1 MYMLSEANE
10 SLQRSLDVIRTN
22 PLPVAL
28 IGLGVAW
35 LISNNTGVTDRVTE
49 TGRRVT
55 DTATDM
61 GRRVADTSRRV
72 TDTATD
78 MGRRVADTSRRVA
91 DTASD
96 ISRRAGE
103 LATGAAQKV
112 GIAGS
117 GDRALGHTGHPMVD
131 RDGEH
136 GEGWVHQM
144 SDHASDAL
152 RSARDSSGALLHKV
166 GSYAGADGV
175 SDAFERHP
183 LIIGAI
189 GVMTGALIAALLP
202 ISEVENEL
210 LGGTRDEL
218 WQRAEDLGEEAV
230 QRVREAATEA
240 AVRAVDA
247 ATGAAVESVR
257 QLGEMGEKSS

>member
-10 SLQRSLDVIRTN
+10 SLQRSLDVIRAN

-35 LISNNTGVTDRVTE
+35 LISNNTGMTDRVTE

-61 GRRVADTSRRV
+61 GRRVADT
-72 TDTATD
+72 
-78 MGRRVADTSRRVA
+78 GRRVADTGRRVA

-96 ISRRAGE
+96 IGRRAGE

-112 GIAGS
+112 GLAGS
-117 GDRALGHTGHPMVD
+117 DDRALGHTGHPMVD
-131 RDGEH
+131 RDGEQ

-144 SDHASDAL
+144 SDHASGAL
-152 RSARDSSGALLHKV
+152 RSARDTSGALLHKV

-183 LIIGAI
+183 LVIGAI

-202 ISEVENEL
+202 ISDVENEL

-257 QLGEMGEKSS
+257 QLGEMGEKPSQG

>member
-35 LISNNTGVTDRVTE
+35 LISNNTGMTDRVTE

-61 GRRVADTSRRV
+61 GRRVADT
-72 TDTATD
+72 
-78 MGRRVADTSRRVA
+78 GRRVADTGRRVA

-96 ISRRAGE
+96 IGRRAGE

-112 GIAGS
+112 GLAGS
-117 GDRALGHTGHPMVD
+117 DDRALGHTGHPMVD

-144 SDHASDAL
+144 SDHASGAL
-152 RSARDSSGALLHKV
+152 RSARDTSGALLHKV

-183 LIIGAI
+183 LVIGAI

-202 ISEVENEL
+202 ISDVENEL

-257 QLGEMGEKSS
+257 QLGEMGEKSSQS